1 MRPGGL
7 SSVAVDEPPIL
18 VGSSDIAAVL
28 GVSRQA
34 VDHRLRTDPR
44 APVPAATVNRT
55 ARWGGTQV
63 RWRVEVDRWLGGPE
77 AASAFPSTLSR
88 PLAGALRGRGTT
100 VWESVR
106 RVWGVTRGCLRGA

>member
-1 MRPGGL
+1 MPVADPRVRPGGL

-44 APVPAATVNRT
+44 APVPAVTVNRT
-55 ARWGGTQV
+55 ARWGGTRV
-63 RWRVEVDRWLGGPE
+63 WWRAEVDRWLGGADP
-77 AASAFPSTLSR
+77 ARWTALPR
-88 PLAGALRGRGTT
+88 P
-100 VWESVR
+100 
-106 RVWGVTRGCLRGA
+106 TR